1 MISTLTNF
9 IKTKI
14 FVPLKNNIIS
24 NGLILAIGN
33 NIGQKSTKL
42 VLFFH
47 KNITNLVF
55 LLPNIGQKCLKVL
68 KLFFFL

>member
-33 NIGQKSTKL
+33 NIGQKSTEF
-42 VLFFH
+42 VLLFH
-47 KNITNLVF
+47 KNITKLVF
-55 LLPNIGQKCLKVL
+55 LWPNMDQNNFKMLNY
-68 KLFFFL
+68 